1 MKPMVFQVDQ
11 RKVISRGKE
20 IYDRIREKLES
31 EHKGEIVAIEVDS
44 GDYFLGQ
51 TVPFISTDEGQMTLR
66 GSVDEYGHC
75 WVPVT
80 IVGLKQEVS
89 VEAILDTGFDGW
101 VCLPM
106 RLAVQLG
113 LELWGFQTVE
123 LADGT
128 QKEELVF
135 SGEVVF
141 GDERDKVDIT
151 LTSGGDTLVG
161 LGLLADNSNY

>member
-1 MKPMVFQVDQ
+1 MK
-11 RKVISRGKE
+11 
-20 IYDRIREKLES
+20 RE
-31 EHKGEIVAIEVDS
+31 
-44 GDYFLGQ
+44 
-51 TVPFISTDEGQMTLR
+51 MTLR
-66 GSVDEYGHC
+66 GGIDEYGHC

-80 IVGLKQEVS
+80 IVGLRQEIS

-113 LELWGFQTVE
+113 LELCGFQTVE

-135 SGEVVF
+135 SGEVIF
-141 GDERDKVDIT
+141 GDKRDEVDIT

-161 LGLLADNSNY
+161 LGLLANSVVTVDLVGWTLEIVQK

>member
-1 MKPMVFQVDQ
+1 M
-11 RKVISRGKE
+11 
-20 IYDRIREKLES
+20 S
-31 EHKGEIVAIEVDS
+31 EWDS
-44 GDYFLGQ
+44 L
-51 TVPFISTDEGQMTLR
+51 PFTSIDEGEMTLR
-66 GSVDEYGHC
+66 GSIDEYGHC

-80 IVGLKQEVS
+80 IVGLRQEIS

-113 LELWGFQTVE
+113 LELCGFQTVE

-135 SGEVVF
+135 SSEVIF
-141 GDERDKVDIT
+141 GNKRDEVDIT

-161 LGLLADNSNY
+161 LGLLANSVVSIDLVGRTMEIMQK

>member
-1 MKPMVFQVDQ
+1 
-11 RKVISRGKE
+11 
-20 IYDRIREKLES
+20 
-31 EHKGEIVAIEVDS
+31 
-44 GDYFLGQ
+44 
-51 TVPFISTDEGQMTLR
+51 MTLR
-66 GSVDEYGHC
+66 GIIDGYGHC

-80 IVGLKQEVS
+80 IVGLRQEIS

-113 LELWGFQTVE
+113 LELCGFQTVE

-135 SGEVVF
+135 SGGVIF
-141 GDERDKVDIT
+141 GDKRDKVDIA

-161 LGLLADNSNY
+161 LGLLANSMVTIDLVGRNLEIVQKKE

>member
-1 MKPMVFQVDQ
+1 
-11 RKVISRGKE
+11 
-20 IYDRIREKLES
+20 
-31 EHKGEIVAIEVDS
+31 
-44 GDYFLGQ
+44 
-51 TVPFISTDEGQMTLR
+51 MTLR
-66 GSVDEYGHC
+66 GSIDEYGHC
-75 WVPVT
+75 WVLVT
-80 IVGLKQEVS
+80 IVGLRQEIS

-113 LELWGFQTVE
+113 LELCGFQTVE

-135 SGEVVF
+135 SGEVIF
-141 GDERDKVDIT
+141 GNERDEVDIT

-161 LGLLADNSNY
+161 IGLLANSVVTIDLVGQTLEIAQKKEE

>member
-1 MKPMVFQVDQ
+1 
-11 RKVISRGKE
+11 
-20 IYDRIREKLES
+20 
-31 EHKGEIVAIEVDS
+31 
-44 GDYFLGQ
+44 
-51 TVPFISTDEGQMTLR
+51 MTLR
-66 GSVDEYGHC
+66 GSIDEYGHC

-80 IVGLKQEVS
+80 IVGLRQEIS

-113 LELWGFQTVE
+113 LELCGFQTVE

-135 SGEVVF
+135 SGEVIF
-141 GDERDKVDIT
+141 GNKRGEVDIS

-161 LGLLADNSNY
+161 IGLLENSVATIDLVGQTLEVVQK